1 MKIRNVQEARL
12 LESDIDERRLH
23 PGQHP
28 RDLALIDVA
37 GEADLAIALEVEFR
51 ELVIF
56 KQRDAHLECGRVDCD
71 FSFHR
76 CNSLFPEIWT

>member
-37 GEADLAIALEVEFR
+37 GESDLAIALEVEFR

-56 KQRDAHLECGRVDCD
+56 KQCDANLE
-71 FSFHR
+71 
-76 CNSLFPEIWT
+76 